1 MLAFTVATL
10 LAFAP
15 APLSHRS
22 PMRTHAC
29 SLRMLSPLEVVANP
43 LRKFEAPVTSAAG
56 ASKTA
61 AAAAASNNI
70 LADLPIE
77 VIGLFAVLIL
87 AGIAGLVKSS
97 GALSESAPTVG
108 LGESREDLSDQAQTA
123 EAEMESMTQAEKEKK
138 YFSQIA
144 GDLAGK
150 RGGSGKNRK
159 KKRK

>member
-1 MLAFTVATL
+1 MLAFTVSTL

-29 SLRMLSPLEVVANP
+29 SLRMLSPLEAVANP

-56 ASKTA
+56 AKTA
-61 AAAAASNNI
+61 AAAAASNSI

-108 LGESREDLSDQAQTA
+108 LGESREDLSDEAKTA

-150 RGGSGKNRK
+150 RGGSGKDRKK